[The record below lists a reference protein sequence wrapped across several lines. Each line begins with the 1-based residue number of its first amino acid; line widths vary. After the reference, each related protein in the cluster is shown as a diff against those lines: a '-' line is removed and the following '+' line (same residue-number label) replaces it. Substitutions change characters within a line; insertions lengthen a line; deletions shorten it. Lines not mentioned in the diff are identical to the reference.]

1 MRRQALHLTRTS
13 CSSRIRGLTHIMASA
28 LALFALLPILGAV
41 ALQSAPTARA
51 AGCGATQACIHWD
64 GSMIY
69 PGQNN
74 GNPEGPVGEHALVH
88 GEGFLLFAG
97 QQLSLQLVNGDVNTA
112 PDSPASF
119 CKNEPIKVPLPGT
132 ATVDSGGKFDFNF
145 DIPPAAATGS
155 GNWSICAYV
164 SDGLPAG
171 GNIDDGPFRALTSGS
186 PSIALS
192 TNSIQ
197 PGRAVTITGQNW
209 LPAQGGIFVYI
220 GPCADCGGTP
230 IVSTTLSSD
239 TGGTFSVSL
248 PIPSNTAPATYIA
261 SAHNTNEQGSVLDL
275 INNGPHLTVAAAAP
289 TATTAPSPPAT
300 ATSAPTATTASA
312 GNGGGNSSASHGGGS
327 NTGLLIG
334 LVVAIVALLAA
345 LAGILAYL
353 ATQRRSAAPGSPSG
367 PGGPPG
373 AGSPYGPGGY
383 GRPIGAG
390 ANTNPAGRYGPPDPF
405 AAPYHPPATPPPLPD
420 WDPGATTDPGNTAP
434 DDAPTQAGF
443 LPPPADPYG
452 R

>member
-1 MRRQALHLTRTS
+1 MRRQALHLTRI
-13 CSSRIRGLTHIMASA
+13 SRLHSIPRIVASA
-28 LALFALLPILGAV
+28 LALVALLPILGAV

-51 AGCGATQACIHWD
+51 AGGCGTTQACIHWD

-69 PGQNN
+69 AGQNN

-88 GEGFLLFAG
+88 GEGFLANAG
-97 QQLSLQLVNGDVNTA
+97 QHVHFRFVDGDVNN
-112 PDSPASF
+112 PP
-119 CKNEPIKVPLPGT
+119 PGT
-132 ATVDSGGKFDFNF
+132 ADNYTFCKFVQPRVDIPGDVVVGVNGTFDFNF
-145 DIPPAAATGS
+145 DIPPAAATGA
-155 GNWSICAYV
+155 GNWSICAYGP
-164 SDGLPAG
+164 DGFPAPTG
-171 GNIDDGPFRALTSGS
+171 VGSIDDGPFRALTSGS
-186 PSIALS
+186 PSITLS
-192 TNSIQ
+192 TNTIQ
-197 PGRAVTITGQNW
+197 PGQAVTITGKNW

-239 TGGTFSVSL
+239 ASGNFSVSL
-248 PIPSNTAPATYIA
+248 PIPSNTALATYIA
-261 SAHNTNEQGSVLDL
+261 SAHNSNGQGSVLDL

-289 TATTAPSPPAT
+289 TATTAPSPT
-300 ATSAPTATTASA
+300 ATRAPTATATKASA
-312 GNGGGNSSASHGGGS
+312 GNGGGNTSTSNGGGS

-334 LVVAIVALLAA
+334 LVVAIVVLLAA
-345 LAGILAYL
+345 LAGMLAYL
-353 ATQRRSAAPGSPSG
+353 ATQRRNAAPGGPNGPSG
-367 PGGPPG
+367 PGG
-373 AGSPYGPGGY
+373 YGQPF
-383 GRPIGAG
+383 GAG

-443 LPPPADPYG
+443 FPPPPDPRG

>member
-1 MRRQALHLTRTS
+1 MRRQAHHLTRIS
-13 CSSRIRGLTHIMASA
+13 CIPRIQHGILRVAASA
-28 LALFALLPILGAV
+28 LALVALLPILGAV
-41 ALQSAPTARA
+41 ALQAAPTARA
-51 AGCGATQACIHWD
+51 AGGCGATQACIHWD

-74 GNPEGPVGEHALVH
+74 GNPEGPIGEHALVH
-88 GEGFLLFAG
+88 GEGFLANAS
-97 QQLSLQLVNGDVNTA
+97 QQIQLQVVKGDVNNIGGQ
-112 PDSPASF
+112 SPVEF
-119 CKNEPIKVPLPGT
+119 CKLSTPKVPVGQAPVD
-132 ATVDSGGKFDFNF
+132 ATGKFDFNF
-145 DIPPAAATGS
+145 DWPSSASS
-155 GNWSICAYV
+155 GDWSICAYGP
-164 SDGLPAG
+164 DGLPVLN
-171 GNIDDGPFRALTSGS
+171 GNIDDGPFRVLSGNP

-192 TNSIQ
+192 TDSTQ
-197 PGRAVTITGQNW
+197 PGQAVTITGKNW

-239 TGGTFSVSL
+239 ASGNFSVSL
-248 PIPSNTAPATYIA
+248 PIPSNTAPASYIA
-261 SAHNTNEQGSVLDL
+261 SAHNTNQQGSVLDL

-289 TATTAPSPPAT
+289 TATTAPSPTVT
-300 ATSAPTATTASA
+300 ATRAPTATKASA
-312 GNGGGNSSASHGGGS
+312 GNGGGNTSTSNGSGG

-334 LVVAIVALLAA
+334 LVAAIVVLLAA

-353 ATQRRSAAPGSPSG
+353 ATQRRNAAPSGS
-367 PGGPPG
+367 
-373 AGSPYGPGGY
+373 GGY
-383 GRPIGAG
+383 GQPFGGG

-420 WDPGATTDPGNTAP
+420 WDPGATTDPGHTAP

-443 LPPPADPYG
+443 FPPPSDPQG

>member
-1 MRRQALHLTRTS
+1 MAGVSMRRQALHLNRISCTSSISRT
-13 CSSRIRGLTHIMASA
+13 RGLIRIAASA
-28 LALFALLPILGAV
+28 LALSALLPILGAV
-41 ALQSAPTARA
+41 ALLAAPTVRA
-51 AGCGATQACIHWD
+51 ASCGATQACIHWD

-69 PGQNN
+69 AGQNN

-88 GEGFLLFAG
+88 GEGFTLSAG
-97 QQLSLQLVNGDVNTA
+97 QQIQLQVVKGDVNNSGAQSPFEFCGHSTPRVLVGQA
-112 PDSPASF
+112 P
-119 CKNEPIKVPLPGT
+119 
-132 ATVDSGGKFDFNF
+132 VDVTGKFDFNF
-145 DIPPAAATGS
+145 DWPSAASAGD
-155 GNWSICAYV
+155 WSICAYGQ
-164 SDGLPAG
+164 DGSPVLN
-171 GNIDDGPFRALTSGS
+171 GNIDDGPFRVLSANP

-192 TNSIQ
+192 TNNTQ
-197 PGRAVTITGQNW
+197 PGQAVTITGKHW

-220 GPCADCGGTP
+220 GPCADCGGAP

-239 TGGTFSVSL
+239 ASGNFSVSL
-248 PIPSNTAPATYIA
+248 PIPSNTALATYIA

-289 TATTAPSPPAT
+289 TATTAPSPT
-300 ATSAPTATTASA
+300 ATSAPTATATKASA
-312 GNGGGNSSASHGGGS
+312 GNGGGSTSASNGGGS

-353 ATQRRSAAPGSPSG
+353 ATQRRNAAPSGPNGPSG
-367 PGGPPG
+367 PGG
-373 AGSPYGPGGY
+373 YGP
-383 GRPIGAG
+383 PFG

-420 WDPGATTDPGNTAP
+420 WDPGATTNPGNDTP

-443 LPPPADPYG
+443 FPPPADPRG